1 MAKLTDKAK
10 SLVNGLSK
18 DIPSTTTNLLVNG
31 QVLTVKQ
38 IIANLTAFLALVAAS
53 AEAKVQAR
61 QAAAAV
67 AEQTPQLRVFSTA
80 LAAELRQLFGKGNPV
95 LANFGI
101 AFGKKT
107 TPAKVKAAAAD
118 KAQATRKA
126 KRLQA
131 PAAAQVTPAP
141 AGSPANGK

>member
-1 MAKLTDKAK
+1 MAKVTDKVK

-18 DIPSTTTNLLVNG
+18 DIPSTTTTLLVNG

-38 IIANLTAFLALVAAS
+38 IIANLTAFLALVDAN

-67 AEQTPQLRVFSTA
+67 AEQTPQLRVFITA

-126 KRLQA
+126 KRPQA
-131 PAAAQVTPAP
+131 PASQVTAAP
-141 AGSPANGK
+141 TGSPANGK